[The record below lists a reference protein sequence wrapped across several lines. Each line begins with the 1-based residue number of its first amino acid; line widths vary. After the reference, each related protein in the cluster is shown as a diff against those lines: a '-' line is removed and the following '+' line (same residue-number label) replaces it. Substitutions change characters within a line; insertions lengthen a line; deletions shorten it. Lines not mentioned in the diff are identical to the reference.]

1 MRNNDDFKIPPEF
14 GGKTAEE
21 ELEEFLNE
29 CPITED
35 AYINI
40 FGAYYSVMRKILPT
54 SKDMFLWM
62 VFNSEPDRGRV
73 TIQSL
78 AQERLL
84 KELGISRV
92 TYFSCL
98 RDLKKHNVIRG
109 FRAIY
114 FINPRFAWK
123 GSNKRRHAF
132 MSQYPYIQNEPL
144 NRK

>member
-1 MRNNDDFKIPPEF
+1 MRNKNDFGIPPEF

-21 ELEEFLNE
+21 ELQEFLDE
-29 CPITED
+29 CPVTDD
-35 AYINI
+35 AYVNI
-40 FGAYYSVMRKILPT
+40 YGAYYSVMRKILPT
-54 SKDMFLWM
+54 SKDVFLWM
-62 VFNSEPDRGRV
+62 VFNTEPDRGRV

-78 AQERLL
+78 AQQRLL
-84 KELGISRV
+84 NELSISRV
-92 TYFSCL
+92 TYFNCL

-123 GSNKRRHAF
+123 GSSKRRHAF

-144 NRK
+144 SRK